1 LAAVAAIG
9 EGWAH
14 SELGQLDQAVQELQ
28 TASVELPGNLERSV
42 AQLRLAEVQLQMG
55 DRASARAAVDAARET
70 FLEAEARYWGA
81 RAVLLTG
88 AIDRDRGGR
97 WLKLARELSLPDPA
111 YDRLF
116 LPEGSLTI
124 DVSSSAS
131 VLRDGVRIEF
141 LTRHADAAV
150 RLLAAAGSNG
160 MKARELSNVFW
171 PGVPEERQRA
181 RLRTM
186 LWQARNSLG
195 ADAWR
200 VQRQRDL
207 VVLDTSG
214 VDVSGLVTVAAIAKE
229 FAARRSSS
237 R

>member
-1 LAAVAAIG
+1 MYYYSGSILPIEWTDQHGCGGNSKVSCEIIIQYACEDTLDPRVDDFWPWVQNKGEVGTTYRGTQHFRSTTHIAA
-9 EGWAH
+9 
-14 SELGQLDQAVQELQ
+14 
-28 TASVELPGNLERSV
+28 P
-42 AQLRLAEVQLQMG
+42 
-55 DRASARAAVDAARET
+55 
-70 FLEAEARYWGA
+70 
-81 RAVLLTG
+81 
-88 AIDRDRGGR
+88 
-97 WLKLARELSLPDPA
+97 
-111 YDRLF
+111 
-116 LPEGSLTI
+116 
-124 DVSSSAS
+124 
-131 VLRDGVRIEF
+131 RDGVPIEF

-160 MKARELSNVFW
+160 MKARELSNAFW

-200 VQRQRDL
+200 VQRQSDL
-207 VVLDTSG
+207 VVFDTSG

-229 FAARRSSS
+229 FTARRSSS